1 MNTLQSRVKALLE
14 ATGLP
19 VSYRYPAAWN
29 AFPCLAWAETG
40 NRVQAQADGREYL
53 TELTYA
59 VDIWSQGP
67 AQNEALGAEIDRRMA
82 AAGLRRDYMADL
94 FDARAGF
101 HHRSLRYR
109 CVADG
114 QGRVYQ

>member
-53 TELTYA
+53 TELTYT
-59 VDIWSQGP
+59 VDIWAEGP
-67 AQNEALGAEIDRRMA
+67 EGLAAAGAAVDAQLAG
-82 AAGLRRDYMADL
+82 AGLRRTFAQDL
-94 FDARAGF
+94 YEDKTRL
-101 HHRSLRYR
+101 HHRAMRYR
-109 CVADG
+109 ALVDPAGDIW
-114 QGRVYQ
+114 Q